1 MLNTLLKHSA
11 PPVVSESVYKDRYEK
26 VRKELGFLKQQLQHQ
41 HEEELQ
47 QEQNLKK
54 HLEKKVSIL
63 KALNHNDNKFKKKR
77 KTTTF

>member
-1 MLNTLLKHSA
+1 MLYTLLKHSA
-11 PPVVSESVYKDRYEK
+11 TPVSESVYKDRYEK

-63 KALNHNDNKFKKKR
+63 KALNHNDNKFKKK
-77 KTTTF
+77 KKITTF